1 MITLAE
7 HKGGQLTG
15 RVAYLEC
22 TRAEL
27 VDLLPLLGGPVPED
41 TAKGVVTPMVFAYNA
56 KVHGTEVSV
65 ESLFRVEVAP
75 GIWAPYGTVGREL
88 DRLDYKD

>member
-7 HKGGQLTG
+7 HKDGQLTG

-27 VDLLPLLGGPVPED
+27 VDLLPLLGGPVPQD
-41 TAKGVVTPMVFAYNA
+41 IAKGIVTPTVFAYNA
-56 KVHGTEVSV
+56 KVHGIEVSV
-65 ESLFRVEVAP
+65 ETLFRVEVAP
-75 GIWAPYGTVGREL
+75 GIWAAYGTPEAAL
-88 DRLDYKD
+88 DKLDYKD

>member
-27 VDLLPLLGGPVPED
+27 VDLLPLLGGPAPED
-41 TAKGVVTPMVFAYNA
+41 IAKGVVTPTVFAYNA

>member
-7 HKGGQLTG
+7 HKDGQLTG

-22 TRAEL
+22 SREQLT
-27 VDLLPLLGGPVPED
+27 DLLPLLGGPAPQD
-41 TAKGVVTPMVFAYNA
+41 ISKGVVTPTVFAYNA
-56 KVHGTEVSV
+56 KVHGREVSV

-88 DRLDYKD
+88 DKRDYKD